1 MGEEFWEWVTRNL
14 WAGWGVLAA
23 GLAALEL
30 LTLDF
35 TLLMLAIGAAAG
47 GATALIFPGMWWL
60 QVIVAIVASFM
71 SLAILRPTLLEKI
84 RNEPGYRSSTDS
96 LLGTNGVATTQI
108 TGTTGEVK
116 VDGQL
121 WAARSFDPTV
131 RILEGQDIEIYDR
144 DGVTLLVYPVDP
156 AREITGYEN

>member
-96 LLGTNGVATTQI
+96 LLGTSGVATTQI